1 MLGPLSITHS
11 YCILVYRL
19 DAASKINVP
28 RTIQGGLIIPAA
40 ITRTGVFTYYN
51 GDGSVASKEL
61 RHPDEVFKADS
72 LASLASAPV
81 TVRHPPQRKVDP
93 SNWRQ
98 VTIGTVDGPGT
109 KAADGV
115 HVDASVRVQDQGV
128 IQSVESKHL
137 VEISA
142 GYHCKTD
149 KQDGFWNGP
158 NGPESYTHIQR
169 DIVYNHIA
177 LLPSGEGRAGSS
189 ARLHLDSNMESV
201 EESDQTL
208 ILDTLTIP
216 MLTPEQVT
224 ALQADRDALK
234 TKNDALEAQVK
245 GLDALNGQVA
255 YLKGE
260 NERLGKELTAAKAAG
275 PDQTKVD
282 SLVDARVALVTEARL
297 VLDAKDAPYVAA
309 GKTDHQVRMEVLK
322 KIAPHFKCDDK
333 TPEGHVAGAYDM
345 AISAYRTGA
354 QGLAA
359 IQQSTP
365 AARAGEARTDS
376 EDTIAKAR
384 SKNVSAS
391 LNAWQDYKPA
401 ISVK

>member
-1 MLGPLSITHS
+1 
-11 YCILVYRL
+11 
-19 DAASKINVP
+19 VP
-28 RTIQGGLIIPAA
+28 RAWTAEWP
-40 ITRTGVFTYYN
+40 RVP
-51 GDGSVASKEL
+51 EL
-61 RHPDEVFKADS
+61 PCDK
-72 LASLASAPV
+72 PKW
-81 TVRHPPQRKVDP
+81 PYRK
-93 SNWRQ
+93 RRLR
-98 VTIGTVDGPGT
+98 
-109 KAADGV
+109 A
-115 HVDASVRVQDQGV
+115 
-128 IQSVESKHL
+128 L
-137 VEISA
+137 
-142 GYHCKTD
+142 
-149 KQDGFWNGP
+149 
-158 NGPESYTHIQR
+158 PESYTHIQR

-189 ARLHLDSNMESV
+189 ARLHLDSNMESI
-201 EESDQTL
+201 EEADQTL

-260 NERLGKELTAAKAAG
+260 VARLDALTKVAV
-275 PDQTKVD
+275 DQTKVD

-345 AISAYRTGA
+345 AISA
-354 QGLAA
+354 
-359 IQQSTP
+359 
-365 AARAGEARTDS
+365 
-376 EDTIAKAR
+376 
-384 SKNVSAS
+384 KNR
-391 LNAWQDYKPA
+391 K
-401 ISVK
+401 